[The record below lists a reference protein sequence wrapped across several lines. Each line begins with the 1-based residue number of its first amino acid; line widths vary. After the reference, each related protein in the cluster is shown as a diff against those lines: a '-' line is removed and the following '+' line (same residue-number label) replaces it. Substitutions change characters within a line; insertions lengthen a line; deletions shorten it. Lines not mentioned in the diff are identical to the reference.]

1 MRRVKA
7 SNLND
12 RGHKVELSHKK
23 LNGLKKANTAH
34 ITIVVRMNTLL
45 ASVNQSGYRKFEED
59 ERKTSKRKD
68 RTEKK
73 E

>member
-7 SNLND
+7 SYLND
-12 RGHKVELSHKK
+12 RGLKVELSHKK
-23 LNGLKKANTAH
+23 ENRLKKANTAH
-34 ITIVVRMNTLL
+34 ITIVVRTGKLL
-45 ASVNQSGYRKFEED
+45 ASVNQSGYRKYEED
-59 ERKTSKRKD
+59 ERKASKRKD